1 MSFYLD
7 TSTSGSW
14 DRKNASQNMGI
25 VEYILWTYIPSV
37 VAVLYGVLWA
47 IVDGEAKRVGK
58 YHQLAKPTG
67 SLGKSSVCVDYYCF
81 WSPLAILQALRFR

>member
-1 MSFYLD
+1 
-7 TSTSGSW
+7 
-14 DRKNASQNMGI
+14 MGI

-67 SLGKSSVCVDYYCF
+67 SLGKSSVCVDYHCF